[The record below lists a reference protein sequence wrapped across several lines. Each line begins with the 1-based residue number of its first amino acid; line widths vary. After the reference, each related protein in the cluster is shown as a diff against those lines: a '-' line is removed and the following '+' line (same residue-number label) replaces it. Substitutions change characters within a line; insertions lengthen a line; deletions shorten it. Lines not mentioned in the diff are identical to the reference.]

1 MNKIFFGK
9 ISKAYPQ
16 QFKEKY
22 YAGGKPDS
30 SWYNGLEI
38 GDLVFPIYNQTINEL
53 WKVKKFDSTP
63 NSINEDG
70 SVQFDVVKTFA
81 NPITISTT
89 FARYKYFEL
98 DLIVL
103 NKSMKSTAAEKIG
116 FFPITHTSGC
126 PSAELID
133 FNDLRNIYISLEN
146 TFDGISFKDRDV
158 RLLIDRNDNLL
169 IKELQIYQNNKFIRY
184 DVLQDLYL
192 SKNKDEQRYSLEKL
206 LEYAITDNATKKEKY
221 LEAVINGIKNDG
233 FFIVTSPVSLYD
245 NILVGRKKS
254 AGPKNIKHGNGVT
267 SSEDESDEK
276 EDLSVTDY
284 EDYKEYVDL
293 LKSNPNLVLYGPPG
307 TGKTYS
313 AEKIVEAFELDRTGK
328 LMNYKEI
335 QDEGRVTFITF
346 HQSFS
351 YEEFVEGLRPVINSE
366 ENGNPDGENLKYKV
380 QDGILKQIAEKST
393 LSQLKG
399 DDSPNAFSNINE
411 DSRIWKISLGER
423 FKEENVYDSC
433 IKTNTIA
440 IGWFSKHNIGNWDY
454 DKIYSELSNNLTAGD
469 PKPINQA
476 NSINYFVNEM
486 QEGDI
491 VLVFESPRTIRAIG
505 VINGPY
511 EWKKE
516 FIQNYPQRRR
526 VQWLK
531 IFDSPM
537 DIVKYNGN
545 KKFSQV
551 TLYELSNIRFVD
563 VKEMLSDKIPP
574 TDKELKYIRPY
585 FLIIDE
591 INRGNISKIFGE
603 MITLIER
610 DKRDKIKVLLPY
622 SQKPFSLPS
631 NLYIIG
637 TMNTADRSIAVLDT
651 ALRRRFLFKEIEP
664 STEIIERESE
674 LIDGDLD
681 LSKLAAT
688 LNIKIA
694 KKIDRDHRLGH
705 SYFMEK
711 YDLEQFKITWYYQI
725 IPLLMEYFYN
735 DGENIAGIITDK
747 FIDKKSSQIKVIQ
760 DNKEFKQAL
769 IDIYK
774 NVN

>member
-22 YAGGKPDS
+22 YAGGKSGS

-38 GDLVFPIYNQTINEL
+38 GDLVFPIFNQAINEL
-53 WKVKKFDSTP
+53 WKVKAYDSTP
-63 NSINEDG
+63 NSINEEG
-70 SVQFDVVKTFA
+70 SVQFEVVKNYTK
-81 NPITISTT
+81 PITISTT

-98 DLIVL
+98 DLTML
-103 NKSMKSTAAEKIG
+103 NKSMKSTASEKIG

-126 PSAELID
+126 PSADLID
-133 FNDLRNIYISLEN
+133 FNDLRNIYISIDN
-146 TFDGISFKDRDV
+146 TIDGLPFKDRDV
-158 RLLIDRNDNLL
+158 RLLIDRKDNLL
-169 IKELQIYQNNKFIRY
+169 LKELQIYQNNKFVRY

-192 SKNKDEQRYSLEKL
+192 SKNKDGQRYSLEEL
-206 LEYAITDNATKKEKY
+206 LEYANTDNANKKEKY
-221 LEAVINGIKNDG
+221 LDAVINGIKNEG
-233 FFIVTSPVSLYD
+233 YFIVTSPVSLYD

-254 AGPKNIKHGNGVT
+254 ASPKNAKHT
-267 SSEDESDEK
+267 DEAITAEDESDDKDE
-276 EDLSVTDY
+276 LTITDFD
-284 EDYKEYVDL
+284 DYKEYVDL

-313 AEKIVEAFELDRTGK
+313 AEKIVEAFEYDRTNK
-328 LMNYKEI
+328 LLSYKAI
-335 QDEGRVTFITF
+335 QDEGRVSFVTF

-366 ENGNPDGENLKYKV
+366 ENGNPNGENLKYKV
-380 QDGILKQIAEKST
+380 QDGILKQIAEKSS

-399 DDSPNAFSNINE
+399 DNSPNAFSNISE

-423 FKEENVYDSC
+423 FKEESVYDSC

-440 IGWFSKHNIGNWDY
+440 IGWFHKTDIGNWDY
-454 DKIYSELSNNLTAGD
+454 DKIYSKLIENLPTGA

-491 VLVFESPRTIRAIG
+491 VMVFASPKTARAIG
-505 VINGPY
+505 VVTGPY

-516 FIQNYPQRRR
+516 FIENYPQRRN
-526 VQWLK
+526 VQWLRV
-531 IFDSPM
+531 FDKPI

-545 KKFSQV
+545 KKMSQV
-551 TLYELSNIRFVD
+551 TLYELSNMGFLD
-563 VKEMLSDKIPP
+563 VKEMLTDKITP
-574 TDKELKYIRPY
+574 TIKELKKVRPY
-585 FLIIDE
+585 FIIIDE
-591 INRGNISKIFGE
+591 INRGNIAKVFGE
-603 MITLIER
+603 MITLIEK

-631 NLYIIG
+631 NLFIIG

-664 STEIIERESE
+664 NIEIIRRGDY
-674 LIDGDLD
+674 LIEDDLD
-681 LSKLAAT
+681 LSRLAQI
-688 LNIKIA
+688 LNSKISH
-694 KKIDRDHRLGH
+694 KIDRDHRLGH
-705 SYFMEK
+705 SYFMEVF
-711 YDLEQFKITWYYQI
+711 DLHQFKITWYYQI

-735 DGENIAGIITDK
+735 EGKNIAEIITDK
-747 FIDKKSSQIKVIQ
+747 FIDKETSQIKWIQ

-769 IDIYK
+769 IDIYNK
-774 NVN
+774 D